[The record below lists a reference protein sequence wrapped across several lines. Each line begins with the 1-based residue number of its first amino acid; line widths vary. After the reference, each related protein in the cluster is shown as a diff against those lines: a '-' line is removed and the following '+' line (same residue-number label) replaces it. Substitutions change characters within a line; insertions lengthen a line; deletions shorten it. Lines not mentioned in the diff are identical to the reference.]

1 MGRPHGTRVSKYP
14 GINIP
19 CLVSIDNFPEPHP
32 KPMTIGLG
40 WGTVDWRQVQA
51 SIQVINADK
60 TSSLSNLRSPASE
73 NFKGLNKKP
82 CLLGVLAA

>member
-1 MGRPHGTRVSKYP
+1 
-14 GINIP
+14 
-19 CLVSIDNFPEPHP
+19 
-32 KPMTIGLG
+32 MTIGLG